1 MNDIICARCGYSGPF
16 RICGDGKTAGRLYG
30 SFQDGSILCD
40 ACCGETDR
48 EDMVRTGRAMLYL
61 TMPPASEARSTYG
74 LRDEF
79 RRYSDGSVYLSNWS
93 ETLRF
98 GARWGAV
105 KTGLHNIARVRY
117 DVWFTG
123 PDGKEW
129 HGVQY
134 GNLTQICHCRRV
146 GK

>member
-1 MNDIICARCGYSGPF
+1 MTDKLKCARCGYSGPF
-16 RICGDGKTAGRLYG
+16 RVCGDGQTTGRLYG
-30 SFQDGSILCD
+30 SRQDGSILCD

-61 TMPPASEARSTYG
+61 TIPPKGEARSTYG
-74 LRDEF
+74 LKGEF
-79 RRYSDGSVYLSNWS
+79 RRYSDGSVYLSNWPG
-93 ETLRF
+93 TLRF
-98 GARWGAV
+98 NLGAV
-105 KTGLHNIARVRY
+105 KKGRHNIAGVRY

-134 GNLTQICHCRRV
+134 GGMTQICHCRRV

>member
-1 MNDIICARCGYSGPF
+1 MDDIICARCGYSGPF
-16 RICGDGKTAGRLYG
+16 RVCGDGKTTGRLYAHR
-30 SFQDGSILCD
+30 QDGAILCD
-40 ACCGETDR
+40 ACCGESDR
-48 EDMVRTGRAMLYL
+48 EDMIRTGRAMLYL

-79 RRYSDGSVYLSNWS
+79 LRFANGALYLSNWPG
-93 ETLRF
+93 TLRINL
-98 GARWGAV
+98 GAV
-105 KTGLHNIARVRY
+105 KKGRHNIAGVRY
-117 DVWFTG
+117 DVWFDG

-134 GNLTQICHCRRV
+134 GDLTQICHCRRI